1 MTLWGEGVLGCD
13 VPLVLTTSSGVLKK
27 GHGTLAMQAT
37 NLPKDKYES
46 FIVPGSIPGSKQ
58 GQQ

>member
-1 MTLWGEGVLGCD
+1 MGCD